1 MLAADQVIAIRH
13 EIMVVENGRD
23 RIVLQHVSP
32 VRTSGVGAGGG
43 NQITAVRKLEL
54 EKTYRNGVQVEQRV
68 RYRTGGTLN
77 LYAAV
82 RGRGVEIPRPVAR
95 RLWAERRRYRGH
107 GLLPR
112 AITLRGRRPSRGAVS
127 TISRP

>member
-1 MLAADQVIAIRH
+1 MLANDQVIASRH
-13 EIMVVENGRD
+13 EIMVVEHGRD

-54 EKTYRNGVQVEQRV
+54 KKTDRDGIEIEQRV
-68 RYRTGGTLN
+68 RYRAGWTLN

-82 RGRGVEIPRPVAR
+82 RRCVIQVSLPIHGLWTSIAR
-95 RLWAERRRYRGH
+95 RLRAERRR
-107 GLLPR
+107 
-112 AITLRGRRPSRGAVS
+112 
-127 TISRP
+127 